1 MRLGRWRSRDAHG
14 VTIAEAVSSGSDEM
28 AGQPHVRPWG
38 GIREHLSI
46 PLFRTAYL
54 LIMSSAVMSALG
66 LPFWA
71 LAARQYTTETVGLAA
86 TVISAMVLV
95 SSVSQLGMSS
105 VLPRY
110 LPSAQTRTRRLIV
123 LSYVITGAVSIF
135 TGSLAAWTSAT
146 WSPPVRFL
154 ADDATWFALFVGATL
169 AWTIFSLQDSVLIG
183 MREAR
188 WVLGE
193 NAVFALAKL
202 GLVVM
207 LANSY
212 PRAGIFLAWIVPAA
226 ILILPVNL
234 VIFSRFVPRY
244 EKRAV
249 ATEEQWQVRQL
260 RRLIVGNYAGALVG
274 LVGTFLLPILVAN
287 QLGAEQA
294 AYFFIPWSLTLGL
307 SVVAANLTASMVVE
321 TALAGAKLREYSRT
335 VLGSIV
341 RLVIPA
347 ALAVVVLAPELL
359 GLFGH
364 EYAEEGT
371 WLLRLLA
378 LGTIPGAVATLGLSV
393 ARIRHDGRLVAAV
406 QCTVA
411 VVAVGLTA
419 LLLPHI
425 GIEGAGIAWL
435 TSQVVAA
442 IMTAP
447 TLRGALRIVQEEA
460 PEASSAAY
468 KNAEPRS
475 ALVDDTEGWMSKWK
489 G

>member
-1 MRLGRWRSRDAHG
+1 
-14 VTIAEAVSSGSDEM
+14 
-28 AGQPHVRPWG
+28 
-38 GIREHLSI
+38 
-46 PLFRTAYL
+46 
-54 LIMSSAVMSALG
+54 
-66 LPFWA
+66 
-71 LAARQYTTETVGLAA
+71 
-86 TVISAMVLV
+86 
-95 SSVSQLGMSS
+95 
-105 VLPRY
+105 
-110 LPSAQTRTRRLIV
+110 
-123 LSYVITGAVSIF
+123 
-135 TGSLAAWTSAT
+135 
-146 WSPPVRFL
+146 
-154 ADDATWFALFVGATL
+154 
-169 AWTIFSLQDSVLIG
+169 
-183 MREAR
+183 
-188 WVLGE
+188 
-193 NAVFALAKL
+193 
-202 GLVVM
+202 
-207 LANSY
+207 
-212 PRAGIFLAWIVPAA
+212 VPAA

-244 EKRAV
+244 EKRKV
-249 ATEEQWQVRQL
+249 AREEQWQVRQL